1 MGAHHSIKFL
11 IQDNDFTDSF
21 VRHHLQDNK
30 FIHYLCNK
38 KENFKESIINKNQEI
53 SDSLNN
59 LNYLN
64 LGQYIDL
71 RCIPTLKID
80 KGGVHD
86 YDIETFT
93 EQVLTD
99 LKLDVNKNTPLD
111 LVLTGNCSPIVD
123 IFTKIF
129 KEKQYT
135 PGTINIYITFK
146 NNKNYDQALY
156 NSLYDLQEVI
166 GDETVLQIHE
176 FNSYSS
182 MGKGLKSWKE
192 QEPVCC
198 FTTNDFAKKITKLS
212 KTNKFAKKVV
222 NYSIELYKPL
232 INKIVKNISNALT
245 TFETLDI
252 DISDIKYIKDCVN
265 FYIKDVIENGNVNI
279 AYCTRISLDLQ
290 TIIDKTNKEIKNVK
304 NTELSN
310 KKKNETLEKLQ
321 HVLNWFISKKKI
333 FDNNLIYIPVHNLAS
348 VLLYEKNGEF
358 LTQKG
363 YGIKN
368 GKFFNVVTEKSEND
382 KNINLI
388 HYYANNSLLAIKSL
402 ENLILD
408 KIN

>member
-1 MGAHHSIKFL
+1 MGGQQSIKFL

-21 VRHHLQDNK
+21 VRYHLQDNE

-59 LNYLN
+59 LN

-80 KGGVHD
+80 KGHVAD

-93 EQVLTD
+93 EQILTD
-99 LKLDVNKNTPLD
+99 LKLDVNKTTPLD

-135 PGTINIYITFK
+135 PSTVNVYIVFK
-146 NNKNYDQALY
+146 NNKTYDQVLY
-156 NSLYDLQEVI
+156 KSLYDLQEVI
-166 GDETVLQIHE
+166 GNEAVLQIHE
-176 FNSYSS
+176 FNAYSS
-182 MGKGLKSWKE
+182 MGKGLKLWKE
-192 QEPVCC
+192 QEPVGC
-198 FTTNDFAKKITKLS
+198 FTTNEFAKKITELS
-212 KTNKFAKKVV
+212 KTNKFAKNIA
-222 NYSIELYKPL
+222 NYSVEVYKPL
-232 INKIVKNISNALT
+232 INKIVKIISNTLI

-265 FYIKDVIENGNVNI
+265 FYINDVIENGDVNI
-279 AYCTRISLDLQ
+279 TYCKRISLDLQ
-290 TIIDKTNKEIKNVK
+290 TIIDKTNKEIKNTK

-310 KKKNETLEKLQ
+310 KKKNGILEKLQ
-321 HVLNWFISKKKI
+321 YILNWFTLKKKI
-333 FDNNLIYIPVHNLAS
+333 FDNNLIHIPIHNLAS

-358 LTQKG
+358 LSHKG
-363 YGIKN
+363 YGVEK
-368 GKFFNVVTEKSEND
+368 GKFFNIVCEKSDNG
-382 KNINLI
+382 KNINLM
-388 HYYANNSLLAIKSL
+388 HYYADNALLTINSL

-408 KIN
+408 KIISY